1 MLDKRNL
8 PKFDPDMYKKI
19 ALNDLVVYSIHHFQ
33 HAGVEITT
41 EDIISGCFL
50 LFPKRFSM
58 RNYPHW
64 PDSAVVSRRWN
75 ECRVKGYI
83 VGSAAEGFKVTARG
97 IKFAERVAKKLG
109 LAKLKPAQVTKAHPP
124 KKVFKTPV
132 KPINKSGEIQPQ
144 KAHPSV
150 QTSQVTKAHALRSH
164 TSQTPAS
171 VGKLRATKTRPIK
184 SVILRPP
191 VLAAKEGHKLTDKA
205 RPAPVSVP
213 KEIKARAGKFVYMME
228 RSEAYIH
235 YKKNGKNS
243 KIGEFDFRSML
254 LCTME
259 SSRETLAKNLK
270 LFKQYAGMHGRR
282 DLLIFLNHCGNRFS
296 YLLVSAQRKLRK
308 PIRKSIK

>member
-1 MLDKRNL
+1 MLDKSNL
-8 PKFDPDMYKKI
+8 PEFDPDVYRKI

-33 HAGVEITT
+33 RDGVEITT

-83 VGSAAEGFKVTARG
+83 AGSAAEGFKVTARG

-109 LAKLKPAQVTKAHPP
+109 VSKPVQATQAHALN
-124 KKVFKTPV
+124 KVNKTRV
-132 KPINKSGEIQPQ
+132 KPLNKADAIQP
-144 KAHPSV
+144 KRAHPSI
-150 QTSQVTKAHALRSH
+150 QTSRITKAHALRSH
-164 TSQTPAS
+164 KSHTPVS
-171 VGKLRATKTRPIK
+171 VGKLRPTKTSPIK
-184 SVILRPP
+184 SVIMRPP
-191 VLAAKEGHKLTDKA
+191 VLAVKEGHKLTDKA
-205 RPAPVSVP
+205 HPVPVSVP
-213 KEIKARAGKFVYMME
+213 KEIQARAGKFVYMME
-228 RSEAYIH
+228 RSDAYIH

-243 KIGEFDFRSML
+243 RISEFDFRSML

-270 LFKQYAGMHGRR
+270 LFKEYAGIHDRQ
-282 DLLIFLNHCGNRFS
+282 DLLIFLNHCGKRFS
-296 YLLVSAQRKLRK
+296 YLLVSPQRKLKK
-308 PIRKSIK
+308 PIRKSIR

>member
-1 MLDKRNL
+1 
-8 PKFDPDMYKKI
+8 MYKKI

-33 HAGVEITT
+33 HDGVEITT

-50 LFPKRFSM
+50 LFPRRFSM

-83 VGSAAEGFKVTARG
+83 AGSAAEGFKVTARG
-97 IKFAERVAKKLG
+97 VKFAERVAKKLG
-109 LAKLKPAQVTKAHPP
+109 VSKPAQVTKARPP
-124 KKVFKTPV
+124 KKVFKTRA
-132 KPINKSGEIQPQ
+132 ILLNKSGVIHPTN
-144 KAHPSV
+144 AHASV
-150 QTSQVTKAHALRSH
+150 QTSRVTKAPPVRSNKV
-164 TSQTPAS
+164 QTPVS
-171 VGKLRATKTRPIK
+171 VGKLRPTKTSPIK
-184 SVILRPP
+184 SVIMRPP
-191 VLAAKEGHKLTDKA
+191 VLIAKEGHKLTDTVH
-205 RPAPVSVP
+205 PVQVRMS

-228 RSEAYIH
+228 RSDAYIH

-270 LFKQYAGMHGRR
+270 LFKDYAGIHNRE
-282 DLLIFLNHCGNRFS
+282 DLLIFLNYCGNRFS
-296 YLLVSAQRKLRK
+296 YLLVSAQRKLKK
-308 PIRKSIK
+308 PMRKSIR